1 MRQRRQR
8 IKNQVAEAAQFRLR
22 ALLGFAV
29 VLLCL
34 GGLAGWYFKLQVVD
48 HADYARRSEANRVKP
63 RPVVPARGL
72 IYDRKGRILADN
84 VPAFRL
90 DVVPETA
97 GDIPTLLARL
107 SRMVA
112 LTPEDIA
119 QFERAR
125 KGNRSFRAVTLKL
138 RLTPDEIARF
148 AVDQWRFPGV
158 TVEPYLTRRY
168 PYGDLLAHIV
178 GYVGRTD
185 EKDIAAFG
193 AEHGVFTHTGRSGV
207 ERYYDEIL
215 RGKIGFEEV
224 KTNVEGRPLGR
235 VGRVPATAG
244 TDLRLS
250 VDIDLQRAMVA
261 AFGDND
267 GAAVAIDPKTGEI
280 LAMASLPSYDPNLFV
295 NGISNADYRRLMD
308 NPSRP
313 LFNRNVLGGGPPG
326 STIKPFVALAG
337 LESGMRRAQD
347 KVFSTGEFHIPG
359 QRRGYR
365 DAHGGAGWTDLRKS
379 IAASVNYYY
388 YKLAYEM
395 GIERFD
401 RYMRRYG
408 FGQPTGIDMAGEN
421 DGIVPSPE
429 WKKKR
434 SKEPWYAG
442 ETVIAGIGQGYW
454 IATTLQLARGVAA
467 IADDGQLRR
476 PHLARDRRDG
486 FDAPWA
492 PIAQPVPTALAA
504 DVGHVRQI
512 QGGMEGTIYDPG
524 GTGRAMARGAAYR
537 MAGKTGTAQKISRR
551 GNVSLNPHSLP
562 LHLRHQAW
570 FVGYAPAE
578 DPQIAIAVIVEHG
591 GFGGS
596 AAAPVARKVFDAWL
610 LGRLPE
616 PDADSVPFTAL
627 GAEAIAATDAG
638 RMPPRAEDAVKE
650 RARRFVPVSG
660 AAPAA
665 SAPAMPVEFTGEEA
679 APDADPDAAPDD
691 VPDPEAVA
699 ASGADPRPGATH

>member
-1 MRQRRQR
+1 MRRPQRQR
-8 IKNQVAEAAQFRLR
+8 IKNQHAESAQFRLR
-22 ALLGFAV
+22 ALLGFAIV
-29 VLLCL
+29 VLCL
-34 GGLAGWYFKLQVVD
+34 GGLAAWYFKLQVVD
-48 HADYARRSEANRVKP
+48 HADYAKRSEANRVKP

-97 GDIPTLLARL
+97 GDTKALIEHL
-107 SRMVA
+107 SKIIA
-112 LTPEDIA
+112 LTPDDIA
-119 QFERAR
+119 QFERVR
-125 KGNRSFRAVTLKL
+125 KAKRGFNAVTLKL
-138 RLTPDEIARF
+138 RLTPEEISRF

-168 PYGDLLAHIV
+168 PYGELFAHIV

-193 AEHGVFTHTGRSGV
+193 AEHGVFTHTGRSGI
-207 ERYYDEIL
+207 ERFYDEAL

-235 VGRVPATAG
+235 VRRVPAIAG

-250 VDIDLQRAMVA
+250 VDADLQRAMVD

-280 LAMASLPSYDPNLFV
+280 LAMVSLPSYDPNLFV
-295 NGISNADYRRLMD
+295 NGISNTDYRRLMD

-337 LESGMRRAQD
+337 LESGLRTPQSQ
-347 KVFSTGEFHIPG
+347 VYSTGEFHIPG
-359 QRRGYR
+359 QKRGYR
-365 DAHGGAGWTDLRKS
+365 DAHGGAGLTNLRKS
-379 IAASVNYYY
+379 IAQSVNYYY
-388 YKLAYEM
+388 YKLAYDM
-395 GIERFD
+395 GIARFD
-401 RYMRRYG
+401 SYMRRYG
-408 FGQPTGIDMAGEN
+408 FGQPTGVDMMGEN
-421 DGIVPSPE
+421 DGIVPSPQ
-429 WKKKR
+429 WKAKH

-442 ETVIAGIGQGYW
+442 ETVISGIGQGYW

-467 IADDGQLRR
+467 IADNGQGHR

-486 FDAPWA
+486 FDKPWTPMPQPAPT
-492 PIAQPVPTALAA
+492 PLTSH
-504 DVGHVRQI
+504 VGYVREI

-524 GTGRAMARGAAYR
+524 GTGRAMARGAPYR

-596 AAAPVARKVFDAWL
+596 AAAPVARKVFDTWL
-610 LGRLPE
+610 LGKLPE
-616 PDADSVPFTAL
+616 RDPDSIPFTAI
-627 GAEAIAATDAG
+627 GAEAVAAAD
-638 RMPPRAEDAVKE
+638 MDKLPPKPEDAVPE
-650 RARRFVPVSG
+650 RARRFLPVSG
-660 AAPAA
+660 AAPSSAMPAVVEPVETADTSEEDIDPAAIPTDA
-665 SAPAMPVEFTGEEA
+665 SATQT
-679 APDADPDAAPDD
+679 
-691 VPDPEAVA
+691 
-699 ASGADPRPGATH
+699 GATH

>member
-1 MRQRRQR
+1 MRRPQRQR
-8 IKNQVAEAAQFRLR
+8 IKNQHAESAQFRLR

-29 VLLCL
+29 VVLCL
-34 GGLAGWYFKLQVVD
+34 GGLAGWYFKLQVID
-48 HADYARRSEANRVKP
+48 HADYAKRSEANRVKP

-97 GDIPTLLARL
+97 LGKTGDAKALIEHL
-107 SRMVA
+107 SKIIA
-112 LTPEDIA
+112 LTPDDIA
-119 QFERAR
+119 QFERVR
-125 KGNRSFRAVTLKL
+125 KAKRGFNAVTLKL
-138 RLTPDEIARF
+138 RLTPEEISRF

-168 PYGDLLAHIV
+168 PYGELFAHIV

-193 AEHGVFTHTGRSGV
+193 AEHGVFTHTGRSGI
-207 ERYYDEIL
+207 ERFYDEIL

-235 VGRVPATAG
+235 VRRVPATAG

-250 VDIDLQRAMVA
+250 VDADLQRAMVD

-280 LAMASLPSYDPNLFV
+280 LAMVSLPSYDPNLFV
-295 NGISNADYRRLMD
+295 NGISNTDYRRLMD

-337 LESGMRRAQD
+337 LESGLRTPQSQ
-347 KVFSTGEFHIPG
+347 VYSTGEFHIPG
-359 QRRGYR
+359 QKRGYR
-365 DAHGGAGWTDLRKS
+365 DAHGGAGMTNLRKS
-379 IAASVNYYY
+379 IAQSVNYYY
-388 YKLAYEM
+388 YKLAYDM
-395 GIERFD
+395 GIARFD
-401 RYMRRYG
+401 SYMRRYG
-408 FGQPTGIDMAGEN
+408 FGQPTGIDMMGEN
-421 DGIVPSPE
+421 DGIVPSPQ
-429 WKKKR
+429 WKAKN

-442 ETVIAGIGQGYW
+442 ETVISGIGQGYW

-467 IADDGQLRR
+467 IADNGQGRR

-486 FDAPWA
+486 FDKPWT
-492 PIAQPVPTALAA
+492 PISQPAPTALTSH
-504 DVGHVRQI
+504 VGYVREI

-596 AAAPVARKVFDAWL
+596 AAAPVARKVFDTWL
-610 LGRLPE
+610 LGKLPE
-616 PDADSVPFTAL
+616 RDPDSIPFTAI
-627 GAEAIAATDAG
+627 GAEAVAAAEAG
-638 RMPPRAEDAVKE
+638 MLPPKPEDAVRE
-650 RARRFVPVSG
+650 RARRFLPVSG
-660 AAPAA
+660 AAPSSVMPAAVEPIETAEAVGEDIDPAAITTDA
-665 SAPAMPVEFTGEEA
+665 SAAQA
-679 APDADPDAAPDD
+679 
-691 VPDPEAVA
+691 
-699 ASGADPRPGATH
+699 GATH